1 MNIAV
6 LLTVYNR
13 REKTIRCL
21 QSLMESHAQA
31 ASKICFTVF
40 LTDDGSTDGTAS
52 AIKDAGFQMPI
63 HILQG
68 DGNLFWNGGMIH
80 SWEAALHDSQDYDGY
95 LWLNDDSV
103 VFPEF
108 WEDLSAADQVA
119 IKTYGKKGIY
129 VGSTRSDVN
138 GEFTYGGFDFVNRWT
153 LKDKFVKPDGKSFQ
167 PCQCAHG
174 NITFISHEVV
184 ASQGI
189 LFNGYIHGAGDH
201 DYTYLAYKAGFPV
214 LVMPH
219 YAGSCENDHEQDG
232 YADFL
237 HMPLKKRIA
246 YLKSPFGF
254 NLHNTLLF
262 QKRCFP
268 YRYPFV
274 WIMGYAKALF
284 PKLYFRVYKLARR

>member
-21 QSLMESHAQA
+21 QSLMESHVQA

-52 AIKDAGFQMPI
+52 AIEDAGFQIPI

-68 DGNLFWNGGMIH
+68 DGSLFWNGGMIH
-80 SWEAALHDSQDYDGY
+80 SWVAALHDSQDYDGY

-108 WEDLSAADQVA
+108 WEDLSVADQVS

-184 ASQGI
+184 ASRGI

-237 HMPLKKRIA
+237 HMPLKRRIA
-246 YLKSPFGF
+246 YLRSPFGF

-262 QKRCFP
+262 QRRCFP

>member
-21 QSLMESHAQA
+21 QSLMESHVQA

-167 PCQCAHG
+167 SCQCAHG

>member
-108 WEDLSAADQVA
+108 WGDLSVADQVS

-167 PCQCAHG
+167 SCQCAHG

>member
-6 LLTVYNR
+6 LLTVHNR
-13 REKTIRCL
+13 REKTLKCL

-31 ASKICFTVF
+31 SSEIRFTVF
-40 LTDDGSTDGTAS
+40 LTDDGCTDGTVE
-52 AIKDAGFQMPI
+52 AIVNADFQMPI
-63 HILQG
+63 YILQG
-68 DGNLFWNGGMIH
+68 NGSLFWNGGMIQ
-80 SWEAALHDSQDYDGY
+80 SWKAALQDSEDYDGY

-108 WEDLSAADQVA
+108 WVDLSVADQVST
-119 IKTYGKKGIY
+119 KTYGMKGIY
-129 VGSTRSDVN
+129 VGSTYSAVS
-138 GEFTYGGFDFVNRWT
+138 GEFTYGGFDFINRWT
-153 LKDKFVKPDGKSFQ
+153 LKDRFVKPNGKSFQ

-174 NITFISHEVV
+174 NITYISHEVV
-184 ASQGI
+184 KSQDI
-189 LFNGYIHGAGDH
+189 LFDGYIHGAGDH
-201 DYTYLAYKAGFPV
+201 DYIYLAHKAGFPV

-219 YAGSCENDHEQDG
+219 YAGNCENDHEQDG

-237 HMPLKKRIA
+237 NMSLKQRIA

-274 WIMGYAKALF
+274 WLMGYVKALF
-284 PKLYFRVYKLARR
+284 PKMYFRVYQLVRR

>member
-13 REKTIRCL
+13 KEKTLRCL
-21 QSLMESHAQA
+21 ESLMESHRRAF
-31 ASKICFTVF
+31 SEISFTIF
-40 LTDDGSTDGTAS
+40 LTDDGCTDGTAES
-52 AIKDAGFQMPI
+52 IVKADFQMPI

-68 DGNLFWNGGMIH
+68 NGALFWNGGMIR
-80 SWEAALHDSQDYDGY
+80 SWKAALQDAQNYDGY
-95 LWLNDDSV
+95 LWLNDDVV

-108 WEDLSAADQVA
+108 WNDLSIANNAS

-129 VGSTRSDVN
+129 VGSTRSAVS
-138 GEFTYGGFDFVNRWT
+138 GEFSYGGFNFVNRWT
-153 LKDKFVKPDGKSFQ
+153 LKDKFIKPDGNSFQ

-174 NITFISHEVV
+174 NITYVSHEVI

-189 LFNGYIHGAGDH
+189 LFDGYIHGAGDH
-201 DYTYLAYKAGFPV
+201 DYTYLAYQAGFPV

-232 YADFL
+232 FADFL
-237 HMPLKKRIA
+237 KMPLKQRIA
-246 YLKSPFGF
+246 YLRSPFGF

-274 WIMGYAKALF
+274 WFMGYAKALF
-284 PKLYFRVYKLARR
+284 PKFYFRVYQLARR